1 LLAAT
6 IAILATPRAHLIAD
20 GSPRASLFAPHVGE
34 LRIAAE
40 DMGHLWNRTKI
51 LLEWFAENNSVQWLL
66 LHSTQPSQ
74 PELIDARRR
83 VGIAEMYQLGLLR
96 PASAKDQL
104 EKAEALVA
112 KTEPTLRGSVALQ
125 AESVEQE
132 IRLALENVE
141 LDDQAEKKQFNK
153 IESDLDRLIDRL
165 ESTASQSL

>member
-1 LLAAT
+1 MWRYTFLTYCLLAAT
-6 IAILATPRAHLIAD
+6 IAILAMPRAHRIAD
-20 GSPRASLFAPHVGE
+20 GSPRASFFAPYSTGE

-112 KTEPTLRGSVALQ
+112 KTEPNLRGSAALQ
-125 AESVEQE
+125 AESVE
-132 IRLALENVE
+132 
-141 LDDQAEKKQFNK
+141 
-153 IESDLDRLIDRL
+153 
-165 ESTASQSL
+165 

>member
-6 IAILATPRAHLIAD
+6 IAILAMPRARLIAD
-20 GSPRASLFAPHVGE
+20 GSPRASLFVPHSADE

-104 EKAEALVA
+104 EKAEALVE
-112 KTEPTLRGSVALQ
+112 KTEPNLRGSAALQ

-132 IRLALENVE
+132 IQLALKNVD
-141 LDDQAEKKQFNK
+141 LDDQAEKVHFNK

-165 ESTASQSL
+165 ESQTL